1 MFNTISLMVGRL
13 AVPYFWDTVPETS
26 PQPELNP
33 LTNPVL
39 ERNLGRWAQAYF
51 SNPPGQRELAIS
63 KLLEEIKSETSDILT
78 AQRARREFS
87 ARPSEARSPDARS
100 SVSGSSTIE
109 SPYVRSGNVRPDE
122 VSSNEA
128 RHSAV
133 QPNEVRLKDERI
145 VTCSVCTHQNAER
158 ERFCGQCGAALN
170 SVESASENRNRK
182 ENTVRRDEPSDV
194 PHVRVEAQRP
204 QPDVERPDSP
214 APDNEVQWLRERAF
228 SNAYEYEDPP
238 SHGWKYILG
247 IVVIAAAGFA
257 YLHWNPNLLSFLNQ
271 NKATSS
277 VQGNSARVTA
287 PTLPRTAE
295 EQPSLA
301 TPSTPRD
308 SAQSRRL

>member
-1 MFNTISLMVGRL
+1 M
-13 AVPYFWDTVPETS
+13 PYFWDTVPETS

-78 AQRARREFS
+78 AERARREFS

-100 SVSGSSTIE
+100 SESGSSTIE

-145 VTCSVCTHQNAER
+145 VTCSVCKHQNAER

-182 ENTVRRDEPSDV
+182 ENTSEEMNP
-194 PHVRVEAQRP
+194 
-204 QPDVERPDSP
+204 
-214 APDNEVQWLRERAF
+214 LMF
-228 SNAYEYEDPP
+228 LTF
-238 SHGWKYILG
+238 GWK
-247 IVVIAAAGFA
+247 
-257 YLHWNPNLLSFLNQ
+257 PNDRNLTWKCL
-271 NKATSS
+271 
-277 VQGNSARVTA
+277 
-287 PTLPRTAE
+287 TL
-295 EQPSLA
+295 
-301 TPSTPRD
+301 
-308 SAQSRRL
+308 RRLTMKCNGCEREHLAMPTNMRIRRAMAGNIYWA